1 MIVFESEARL
11 DDVMEKY
18 LVLGGQGFI
27 GTALVNFLRKNG
39 HAADSI
45 DFKLNPKN
53 DLKTLKIENLDKYD
67 GCFFLAWNVG
77 GSKYLGKRET
87 WRDQFSENISLMHN
101 IFPQLAKSGIPFL
114 FVSSQLAGSDDSP
127 YSLTKLLGENYA
139 QTFQNAVV
147 ARQWNAYGSIETKD
161 LKSHVISDM
170 ILQAV
175 SDKRIRLLTDGVEL
189 RKFIHLEDIC
199 RAYLTLI
206 KNHLGGVFDVSA
218 GDFISILE
226 VAQMIARETDAK
238 VIPGIAIGNNPRF
251 ASSPKIPN
259 WEPGISLETG
269 IKDLIMQAAR
279 NPIHT

>member
-1 MIVFESEARL
+1 MFVFESEARL

-279 NPIHT
+279 NPIHK